1 MGGKGLI
8 GGHAYSILKTVEA
21 EDEEGNIIRFVL
33 VRNPHADDF
42 EWTGS
47 WSDGSKE
54 WTPYWMSKLDHT
66 FGDDGEFWMKYE
78 DLIHYAQ
85 IIDRTRLYDETWS
98 IAQKWTSVKVPWLP
112 QYLPTKFVVEL
123 SKAGTVVFVLTQ
135 LDKRYFKGLQGR
147 YSFRI
152 GYIVRKE
159 GSELDDY
166 ILSVPLVTCND
177 RAKSS
182 GEVEIEPGRYEVLV
196 KITAHEIDNPEPLA
210 LVRSATEKAP
220 AKLKQIGANYD
231 YAHSILGDEK
241 IEEDVKKEDE
251 DIKKEDEDIKKEDED
266 VKQEDEDVKQ
276 EDEDV
281 KKEDEGDEEE
291 DEGEGDEEGEGEE
304 KACWDPVA
312 VIGLRVFAQDSAMNI
327 TVVK

>member
-1 MGGKGLI
+1 MG
-8 GGHAYSILKTVEA
+8 Y
-21 EDEEGNIIRFVL
+21 N
-33 VRNPHADDF
+33 N
-42 EWTGS
+42 
-47 WSDGSKE
+47 
-54 WTPYWMSKLDHT
+54 
-66 FGDDGEFWMKYE
+66 
-78 DLIHYAQ
+78 
-85 IIDRTRLYDETWS
+85 
-98 IAQKWTSVKVPWLP
+98 
-112 QYLPTKFVVEL
+112 
-123 SKAGTVVFVLTQ
+123 
-135 LDKRYFKGLQGR
+135 
-147 YSFRI
+147 
-152 GYIVRKE
+152 
-159 GSELDDY
+159 
-166 ILSVPLVTCND
+166 

-251 DIKKEDEDIKKEDED
+251 DVKK
-266 VKQEDEDVKQ
+266 

-281 KKEDEGDEEE
+281 KKEDEGGEKEDEGGEKEDEGDEEE
-291 DEGEGDEEGEGEE
+291 DESEGDEEEDEGEGEE